1 MIVPSMNS
9 TELYSEIMNDHKIV
23 ERKAYYLALGLR
35 RPTLKSKHKQ
45 VREIFDYQTKQR
57 NNWIININC
66 FVKGYESCA
75 TVYYLNEHGLNG
87 MCVNSDGVSLTH
99 YTPHFLKRYNERFV
113 MKTNMSKLELLKQF
127 IINNPLGSIGE
138 IADSESNQYSI
149 FSRFQEGIGLGLR
162 EVIDDQGQE
171 ILHFKTFITNQMI
184 FDGQR
189 DGFNALGEYYD
200 EIFDE
205 IQRINKRRA

>member
-9 TELYSEIMNDHKIV
+9 QELCSEIMNDYRIV
-23 ERKAYYLALGLR
+23 ERKAYYLALSLR
-35 RPTLKSKHKQ
+35 RSALKSKSKHVRQ
-45 VREIFDYQTKQR
+45 VFEYKSKHW
-57 NNWIININC
+57 NNWILVIDC
-66 FVKGYESCA
+66 FVKGYESFN
-75 TVYYLNEHGLNG
+75 TVYYLDEHGLNG
-87 MCVNSDGVSLTH
+87 ICVSSDGISLTH

-113 MKTNMSKLELLKQF
+113 KEMNMSKLELLKQF
-127 IINNPLGSIGE
+127 VINNPLGSIGE
-138 IADSESNQYSI
+138 VADSESNQYGI
-149 FSRFQEGIGLGLR
+149 FGRFQEGIGLGLR
-162 EVIDDQGQE
+162 EVFGDQGQE

-189 DGFNALGEYYD
+189 DGFDALGEYYD